1 MKILIAEDDA
11 TSRLI
16 LRAVL
21 TNWGY
26 DVVETCD
33 GDEAWEI
40 LQREDAPPLA
50 IVDWVMPGMS
60 GETLCRKMRE
70 TKPLSPTYLI
80 ILTSQTDREDIVA
93 GLESG
98 ANDYITKPFDR
109 SELRA
114 RIRVGERVN
123 ELESALADR
132 IHELQDAMAHVKTL
146 QGLIPICMH
155 CHKIRNDQQNWER
168 LEMYISEHTDAE
180 FSHGLCP
187 ECMKKY
193 YGALLPELS
202 QRGKDTSK

>member
-33 GDEAWEI
+33 GDEAWQL

-70 TKPLSPTYLI
+70 MKPLSPTYLI
-80 ILTSQTDREDIVA
+80 ILTIKTDREDIVA

-123 ELESALADR
+123 ELQSALADR

-187 ECMKKY
+187 ECMKEH
-193 YGALLPELS
+193 YGFVLPELS
-202 QRGKDTSK
+202 QNEPETPK